1 MFKRPSRSEGSSA
14 GTLSTYSSPL
24 VSQLQH
30 QLQTTQIELQTTQSH
45 LYLTEEELRTIR
57 ERLDVTREQLDAT
70 RKQIDD
76 QRIGVS
82 SIIHIT
88 NHQATTNPCHF
99 PKPLSP

>member
-30 QLQTTQIELQTTQSH
+30 QLQTTQIELETTQSH
-45 LYLTEEELRTIR
+45 LYLTEEELRTI
-57 ERLDVTREQLDAT
+57 REQLDAT